1 MMMKMMMEMMVVM
14 ILMLMMMLGNHKCGK
29 WQGLANTD
37 VILSQIWRTDNF
49 HSIFTFYRQKSHLKD
64 ENFTLH
70 WKIMKF
76 PFLRAISRFPF
87 SSSKISRLKS
97 KEIQPRI
104 SFPEQS
110 QGDPGFS
117 QTKVRRLKD
126 FQDFSGAKS
135 GGPRRSKMFFR
146 AKSGGSR
153 RSRIFSRAK
162 SKVQGDSGF
171 WDQVLNL
178 TTYI

>member
-1 MMMKMMMEMMVVM
+1 M
-14 ILMLMMMLGNHKCGK
+14 
-29 WQGLANTD
+29 WQVTRTRKYRCHSVTD
-37 VILSQIWRTDNF
+37 LKDGQLSLNIHFLPSKVISKGRKLYTPFKNAEISF
-49 HSIFTFYRQKSHLKD
+49 FKSHIL
-64 ENFTLH
+64 
-70 WKIMKF
+70 
-76 PFLRAISRFPF
+76 FLF